1 MHTIA
6 VNTRFLLS
14 KRLEGIGHFT
24 AETLQRIT
32 KNHPEHRF
40 VFLFDRPYSPEFIF
54 APNVRPM
61 VVPPPARHPL
71 LWYIWFEWAVPLA
84 LKKAGATVFVSPDG
98 YCSLRTKVK
107 TAMVIHDI
115 AFEHFPQQVPTLVRN
130 YYRYFSP
137 RYAHRADRLITVSE
151 YTRQDVCQT
160 YGINPDKIDVAY
172 NGVNP
177 IYQPLPTSQMQAVK
191 QQYSGGKDYFLFVGA
206 IHPRKNLA
214 NMLLAYDRLM
224 KEGNCQAA
232 FLVAG
237 RMAWQCAD
245 ALQVYETM
253 EHKNSVVFLGHL
265 QTAELSRIMGA
276 ALALVYVSFF
286 EGFGIPI
293 IEAFKAE
300 TAVITGNTSS
310 MPEVAGNAALLV
322 EPKSVEAIYLAM
334 RQLYHNPTLRHS
346 LIEKG
351 KKQAAQF
358 SWDITAQNLWQS
370 IEKIL

>member
-1 MHTIA
+1 
-6 VNTRFLLS
+6 
-14 KRLEGIGHFT
+14 
-24 AETLQRIT
+24 
-32 KNHPEHRF
+32 
-40 VFLFDRPYSPEFIF
+40 
-54 APNVRPM
+54 
-61 VVPPPARHPL
+61 
-71 LWYIWFEWAVPLA
+71 
-84 LKKAGATVFVSPDG
+84 
-98 YCSLRTKVK
+98 
-107 TAMVIHDI
+107 MVIHDI

-130 YYRYFSP
+130 YYQYFSP
-137 RYAHRADRLITVSE
+137 QYAHRADRLITVSE

-177 IYQPLPTSQMQAVK
+177 IYQPLHPSQMQAVK

-322 EPKSVEAIYLAM
+322 EPTSVEAIYLAM
-334 RQLYHNPTLRHS
+334 RQIYHNPHLRLS
-346 LIEKG
+346 LIKKG
-351 KKQAAQF
+351 REQAKQF